1 MKSVL
6 KLLFPAAGLLC
17 AVSGCVTV
25 GEDSAPPAATQAD
38 VGYLREEIRRLNARL
53 DATDGEIGRLQG
65 ELQASRAAAPDTASA
80 AEVRSVQTQLDDVQ
94 QQVRAVDAARIK
106 DRQEIYDDIAKKVSS
121 LMKSSAPARA
131 AARSPSQTGIE
142 HVVQPGE
149 TLSVIASAYGVKL
162 SVLVQANQLK
172 SADQIK
178 VGQKL
183 FIPD

>member
-1 MKSVL
+1 M
-6 KLLFPAAGLLC
+6 
-17 AVSGCVTV
+17 
-25 GEDSAPPAATQAD
+25 
-38 VGYLREEIRRLNARL
+38 
-53 DATDGEIGRLQG
+53 
-65 ELQASRAAAPDTASA
+65 
-80 AEVRSVQTQLDDVQ
+80 RSVQTQLDDVQ
-94 QQVRAVDAARIK
+94 QQVRVDAARIK